1 MKQLFKGQIS
11 CKAVFSKQARDSYY
25 HGILAAT
32 DRLLVLLMVET
43 ITRMRMESATRI
55 PTYAQHKPQGHIS
68 CIFFLCSLQLM
79 KISKARFL
87 ALFKWTGGD

>member
-32 DRLLVLLMVET
+32 ELGVPSV
-43 ITRMRMESATRI
+43 ATNAKDYLRKHER
-55 PTYAQHKPQGHIS
+55 THTGDKP
-68 CIFFLCSLQLM
+68 FNCSQCDYM
-79 KISKARFL
+79 FNIKQFEEP
-87 ALFKWTGGD
+87 

>member
-32 DRLLVLLMVET
+32 ELEFVGYGDCFNLTYVGTGEAVGDSLL
-43 ITRMRMESATRI
+43 RNK
-55 PTYAQHKPQGHIS
+55 Y
-68 CIFFLCSLQLM
+68 
-79 KISKARFL
+79 
-87 ALFKWTGGD
+87 

>member
-32 DRLLVLLMVET
+32 EVSVSVFQYIICGFIIQKPFTMIYENCLFHL
-43 ITRMRMESATRI
+43 ESGGKQNI
-55 PTYAQHKPQGHIS
+55 
-68 CIFFLCSLQLM
+68 
-79 KISKARFL
+79 
-87 ALFKWTGGD
+87 ALE